1 MATSYRTKA
10 TTTKKT
16 PTTKKAPAKK
26 ATTKAAAAP
35 AKKAAT
41 KKAAPAKKTAP
52 VKKAAAPTKKAA
64 AAPATAAAA
73 PAAGGGEAAPS
84 FSLLS
89 DAGTEVS
96 LADFAGKRVVLYF
109 YPKDDTP
116 GCTREACAFQDNL
129 ATLQKKG
136 AVVLGVSRD
145 GVNSHVKFKAKYNLG
160 FPLLADTDGAVHRA
174 YGAWGT
180 KTNYGRTFEGALRT
194 TVIIDEQGRIAKR
207 FANVKVDGHADQVLA
222 ALAAL

>member
-10 TTTKKT
+10 TTKKT
-16 PTTKKAPAKK
+16 PTTKKAAPAKK
-26 ATTKAAAAP
+26 AAAKAPAAAP
-35 AKKAAT
+35 AKKAAAT
-41 KKAAPAKKTAP
+41 KKAAPA
-52 VKKAAAPTKKAA
+52 KKAAAPTKKAA
-64 AAPATAAAA
+64 AAPSPAAPA

-89 DAGTEVS
+89 DAGKTVS

-129 ATLQKKG
+129 ATLQSKG

-145 GVNSHVKFKAKYNLG
+145 SVNSHVKFKTKYNLG
-160 FPLLADTDGAVHRA
+160 FPLLADTDGVVHRA

>member
-1 MATSYRTKA
+1 MATSYKTRA

-16 PTTKKAPAKK
+16 PTTKKAAPAKK
-26 ATTKAAAAP
+26 AAAP
-35 AKKAAT
+35 AKKAA
-41 KKAAPAKKTAP
+41 APA
-52 VKKAAAPTKKAA
+52 KKAA
-64 AAPATAAAA
+64 AAPAPAKPAAAT
-73 PAAGGGEAAPS
+73 GGGEAAPA

-89 DAGTEVS
+89 DAGTTVS
-96 LADFAGKRVVLYF
+96 LSDFAGKRVVLYF

-129 ATLQKKG
+129 ATLQGKG

-145 GVNSHVKFKAKYNLG
+145 SVNSHVKFKAKYSLG

-194 TVIIDEQGRIAKR
+194 TVIIDAQGRIAKR

>member
-10 TTTKKT
+10 TATKT
-16 PTTKKAPAKK
+16 PTTKKSPAKKAAAEAPAKK
-26 ATTKAAAAP
+26 QA
-35 AKKAAT
+35 AAT
-41 KKAAPAKKTAP
+41 KKAAPA
-52 VKKAAAPTKKAA
+52 KKAAAPTKKAA
-64 AAPATAAAA
+64 AAPAPAA
-73 PAAGGGEAAPS
+73 PAATGSGEAAPT

-89 DAGTEVS
+89 DAGTTVS
-96 LADFAGKRVVLYF
+96 LSDFAGKRVVLYF

-129 ATLQKKG
+129 ATLKKKG